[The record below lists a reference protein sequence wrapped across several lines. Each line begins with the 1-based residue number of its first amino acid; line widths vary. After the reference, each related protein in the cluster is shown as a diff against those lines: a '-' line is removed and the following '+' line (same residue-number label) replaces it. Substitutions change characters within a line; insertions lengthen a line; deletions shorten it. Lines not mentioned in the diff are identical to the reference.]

1 MPKSTDDKNAQ
12 HSSKHLALAQHNKGK
27 AMQAI
32 SNEHKGE
39 EPEIEKVPIAIGLPV
54 FIGVLIL
61 LVYLGFW
68 ANQWLRDEQRLPVQE
83 IIFSGNIKMLNEDD
97 LANAIKTNLSSSFFA
112 LDVNDVH
119 TLMESQSWVYSA
131 SIRKRWPSKLYIHI
145 IEQNAVA
152 VWNSDLLLNQ
162 YGDIFDDD
170 GLYFSKLASITASAA
185 VDQSNDESGQASNI
199 EIEQATHTDKL
210 RALPQLFGPG
220 GSEKMVLK
228 GYTDMQ
234 RLLNTSQLQ
243 IEELVLSERF
253 AWQAQLNNKVRI
265 QLGRE
270 SRIDRLQR
278 FIDVYPLLI
287 EQDKS
292 VDYVDLRYD
301 TGLAVGWMSD
311 MPKASTNNNN
321 T

>member
-1 MPKSTDDKNAQ
+1 MPKSTTDKNAQ
-12 HSSKHLALAQHNKGK
+12 HSGKQLALAQQNKGK

-32 SNEHKGE
+32 NNEHEGE
-39 EPEIEKVPIAIGLPV
+39 QPEIEKVPIAIGLPV

-97 LANAIKTNLSSSFFA
+97 LANTIKTNLSSSFFA

-170 GLYFSKLASITASAA
+170 GLYFSRLASSAA
-185 VDQSNDESGQASNI
+185 GQSNDESAQASSI
-199 EIEQATHTDKL
+199 ETEKATHTDKL
-210 RALPQLFGPG
+210 QALPQLFGPG

-253 AWQAQLNNKVRI
+253 AWQVQLRNKVRI
-265 QLGRE
+265 KLGRE

-287 EQDKS
+287 EQDQA

-301 TGLAVGWMSD
+301 TGLAVGWISD